1 MEEILLSKVITLE
14 VIMETLLNE
23 LFKNGVLNRDEFDA
37 AVTENVEKINK
48 QFKKIEKEEIDY
60 SKLFNGPI
68 GEA

>member
-23 LFKNGVLNRDEFDA
+23 LFKNGVINRDEFDA

-48 QFKKIEKEEIDY
+48 QFKKIEKEEVNY
-60 SKLFNGPI
+60 SILFKGPI

>member
-23 LFKNGVLNRDEFDA
+23 LFKNGVLNRDEFDV

-48 QFKKIEKEEIDY
+48 QFKKIEKEEVDY
-60 SKLFNGPI
+60 SILFKGPI

>member
-1 MEEILLSKVITLE
+1 MEEIILSKVITLE

-23 LFKNGVLNRDEFDA
+23 LFKNGVLDRDEFDA

-48 QFKKIEKEEIDY
+48 QFKKIEKEEVDY
-60 SKLFNGPI
+60 SILFKGPI

>member
-1 MEEILLSKVITLE
+1 MEEIILSKVITLE
-14 VIMETLLNE
+14 VILETLLNE
-23 LFKNGVLNRDEFDA
+23 LFKNGVIDRDEFDA

>member
-1 MEEILLSKVITLE
+1 MEEIILSKVITLE

-23 LFKNGVLNRDEFDA
+23 LFKNGVIDRDEFDA

-48 QFKKIEKEEIDY
+48 QFKKIEKEEVNY
-60 SKLFNGPI
+60 SILFKGPI